1 MLRKVVIVAPEF
13 PPCNLTAAHRSRL
26 FVRHL
31 PEFGYE
37 PIVLTVRPEC
47 YEGTTDT
54 ELEQLLPEG
63 LQIVRTKALTTRPVR
78 LVGDLG
84 IRSFWFH
91 FRKLKDITA
100 AWPVDLVFLPIPP
113 NYSCLLGPLI
123 KRRRGIPYVIDYID
137 PWVYPI
143 TPEERRSWKARLSHW
158 LARQLEPIAARHAD
172 GLTAVAD
179 SYYEGVLQRHPELQR
194 LPRAAMPYGAEPLDF
209 EYVRRTQRR
218 SRVLDSLGLKDKCVF
233 VYAGAAL
240 PRATETYRVLF
251 RGLHRLQQNQPQ
263 LGNRI
268 HMLFVGTAAGARDPA
283 VGPIAPLA
291 QEIGVADSV
300 TELPR
305 REPYLEILS
314 LLTLA
319 HAVMVLGSSETHYTP
334 SKLYQA
340 LQAERPLLGVL
351 HEQCPAGEV
360 LNKIPDCEWVPYG
373 ADPNAGEDVVER
385 VERALRRLAQRDPS
399 QRVIHNESVMDGVS
413 AREMTRRLAECFD
426 RVLAN
431 QPSARATR

>member
-1 MLRKVVIVAPEF
+1 MLRKIVIVAPEF

-37 PIVLTVRPEC
+37 PIVLSVRPED
-47 YEGTTDT
+47 YEGTIDN

-63 LQIVRTKALTTRPVR
+63 LQIVRTKAIPTRPVR

-91 FRKLKDITA
+91 FRKLKEITA
-100 AWPVDLVFLPIPP
+100 ASPVALVYFPIPP
-113 NYSCLLGPLI
+113 NYSCLLGRLI

-143 TPEERRSWKARLSHW
+143 TAQERRSWKSRLSHW
-158 LARQLEPIAARHAD
+158 LARRLEPIAVRHAD
-172 GLTAVAD
+172 GLTAVAET
-179 SYYEGVLQRHPELQR
+179 YYEGVLQRHPELES

-209 EYVRRTQRR
+209 EHVRRTGRR
-218 SRVLDSLGLKDKCVF
+218 SRVLDSLGLKDKRVF

-240 PRATETYRVLF
+240 PRATQTYRVLF
-251 RGLHRLQQNQPQ
+251 RGLRRLQQNQPQ

-268 HMLFVGTAAGARDPA
+268 HMVFVGTAAGSRDA
-283 VGPIAPLA
+283 VTGPIGPLA
-291 QEIGVADSV
+291 REMGVADSV

-305 REPYLEILS
+305 REPYLEILALLS
-314 LLTLA
+314 LSDA
-319 HAVMVLGSSETHYTP
+319 IMVLGSSDTHYTP

-340 LQAERPLLGVL
+340 LQAQRPLLGML
-351 HEQCPAGEV
+351 HEQCPAGD
-360 LNKIPDCEWVPYG
+360 LLRQIRDCQSVPYG
-373 ADPNAGEDVVER
+373 ADLDPGDEVARR
-385 VERALRRLAQRDPS
+385 VEGALQRLAQRDPAR
-399 QRVIHNESVMDGVS
+399 RVEHDGAVMEGVS
-413 AREMTRRLAECFD
+413 AREMTRRLSQCFD
-426 RVLAN
+426 RVLAC
-431 QPSARATR
+431 QTRRREDS